1 MSLPAIPMAGKH
13 DRWSDNMPVLEEV
26 TQQDAKQE
34 RQRLKEEKK
43 KLKKEEKEQRKAVRA
58 RAKEIASRE
67 ADLEDDEETGSGS
80 VFLVTFVIVLI
91 WIAILCL
98 IVKLDFGGFGSNV
111 LTPILKDV
119 PVLNLILPS
128 SSEVVVDESQS
139 EAYGGYNDLREAV
152 DYIKELEL
160 ELERAQS
167 ANTDSSDEVA
177 RLKAEVE
184 RLKTFEDSQVEF
196 QRIKTE
202 FYEEVV
208 YADKGTGIE
217 EYRKYYEEMD
227 PATAEYLY
235 KQVVKETEES
245 DEIVD
250 YAKAY
255 AAMKP
260 KEAAAIFEAMT
271 DNLDLAARILGVMEA
286 DDRGKIMGVM
296 DPEIAAKLTKIM
308 DPES

>member
-1 MSLPAIPMAGKH
+1 MI
-13 DRWSDNMPVLEEV
+13 
-26 TQQDAKQE
+26 
-34 RQRLKEEKK
+34 
-43 KLKKEEKEQRKAVRA
+43 
-58 RAKEIASRE
+58 
-67 ADLEDDEETGSGS
+67 
-80 VFLVTFVIVLI
+80 I

-128 SSEVVVDESQS
+128 NKEVVVDEGES
-139 EAYGGYNDLREAV
+139 EAYGGYTNLREAV

-167 ANTDSSDEVA
+167 AHSDSSDEVA
-177 RLKAEVE
+177 QLKAEVE

-196 QRIKTE
+196 QKVKTE

-208 YADKGTGIE
+208 YADKGPGIE

-235 KQVVKETEES
+235 KQVVTQLEES
-245 DEIVD
+245 QKVID

-255 AAMKP
+255 SEMKP
-260 KEAAAIFEAMT
+260 KEAAAIFEEMT
-271 DNLDLAARILGVMEA
+271 DNLNLAARILGVMEA
-286 DDRGKIMGVM
+286 DSRGKILGVM
-296 DPEIAAKLTKIM
+296 DPEIAARITKIM

>member
-1 MSLPAIPMAGKH
+1 
-13 DRWSDNMPVLEEV
+13 MPIVEEIIEDPKV
-26 TQQDAKQE
+26 EK
-34 RQRLKEEKK
+34 QRLREEKK
-43 KLKKEEKEQRKAVRA
+43 KLKQEQKKQHKEAKA

-67 ADLEDDEETGSGS
+67 ADLEDEEETNSGS

-111 LTPILKDV
+111 LTPVLKDI
-119 PVLNLILPS
+119 PVINMILPANTDT
-128 SSEVVVDESQS
+128 VVEEEES
-139 EAYGGYNDLREAV
+139 EAYGGYDNLREAV

-167 ANTDSSDEVA
+167 ANTEATDEITQ
-177 RLKAEVE
+177 LKAEVE

-202 FYEEVV
+202 FYEEVI
-208 YADKGTGIE
+208 YADKAPSIE
-217 EYRKYYEEMD
+217 AYRQYYEEID

-235 KQVVKETEES
+235 KQVVQETEES
-245 DEIVD
+245 SEVTD

-255 AAMKP
+255 AEMKP

-271 DNLDLAARILGVMEA
+271 DNLELAARILGVMEA
-286 DDRGKIMGVM
+286 DARGAILGVM

>member
-1 MSLPAIPMAGKH
+1 MPI
-13 DRWSDNMPVLEEV
+13 DNELTPK
-26 TQQDAKQE
+26 DAKLE
-34 RQRLKEEKK
+34 KQRLKEEKK
-43 KLKKEEKEQRKAVRA
+43 KLKNEQKAQHKAAKA
-58 RAKEIASRE
+58 RAKEIASQE
-67 ADLEDDEETGSGS
+67 ADLMEEDESGSGS
-80 VFLVTFVIVLI
+80 VFLVTFIIVII

-128 SSEVVVDESQS
+128 NKEVVVDEGAS
-139 EAYGGYNDLREAV
+139 EAYGGYTNLREAV

-167 ANTDSSDEVA
+167 AHSDSSDEVA
-177 RLKAEVE
+177 QLKAEVE
-184 RLKTFEDSQVEF
+184 RLKTFEDSQVDF
-196 QRIKTE
+196 QKVKTE

-208 YADKGTGIE
+208 YADKGPGIE

-235 KQVVKETEES
+235 KQVVTQLEES
-245 DEIVD
+245 QEVID

-255 AAMKP
+255 SEMKP
-260 KEAAAIFEAMT
+260 KEAAAIFEEKT
-271 DNLDLAARILGVMEA
+271 DNLNLAARILGVMEA
-286 DDRGKIMGVM
+286 DSRGKILGVM
-296 DPEIAAKLTKIM
+296 DPEIAARITKIM